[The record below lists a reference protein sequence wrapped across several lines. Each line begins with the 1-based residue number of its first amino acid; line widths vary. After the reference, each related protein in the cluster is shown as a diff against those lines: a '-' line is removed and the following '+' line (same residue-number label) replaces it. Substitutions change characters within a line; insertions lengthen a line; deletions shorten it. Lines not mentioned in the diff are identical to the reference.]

1 LINYFDVS
9 KSMQQFLNQES
20 DLRFQVTFCARKG
33 FEATAAASFGHPG
46 HSRDVLAPFRGPY
59 PLPFLW

>member
-1 LINYFDVS
+1 
-9 KSMQQFLNQES
+9 MQQFLNQES